1 MTNKAVA
8 SAASAT
14 SGTFTATLTGLTE
27 GQTYVYQAY
36 AVVNG
41 TGTHASEQ
49 QTFYASGTRFFKAGG
64 SSLPAVGTGW
74 LELPSKTDGAQYIT
88 NTLRAGGERNYT
100 HLYDTKMYTSLWTA
114 YPLYASAMGSLKRPD
129 DWSKNPNIDE
139 KYQINLWD
147 GSYGVDGYSRGH
159 MIPNGSRNGIRAMQ
173 LQTFYATNSVPQRQ
187 DYFNGSIWA
196 KLENALQGMTSST
209 DTVYV
214 VTGVA
219 FQKVGGSETVKY
231 IKPAK
236 DSKQCPVPNYFYKV
250 ALKVKRSGSAITD
263 ACAVGVWM
271 EHRDYDSGETYS
283 QFTVTVDQIE
293 EWLGLNFFTNLP
305 EGLQTSIQLP
315 RCFCIVTPARPEE
328 SPLDRAR
335 VYFILHQSQTNRSW
349 PASPLKT
356 KYRSCTPLASFREQP
371 TVLNPLAGSIFR
383 VPHKGPSTASRRTS
397 I

>member
-36 AVVNG
+36 ALVSG
-41 TGTHASEQ
+41 TGAHAASQ
-49 QTFYASGTRFFKAGG
+49 QYFYASDTRFFKAGG

-74 LELPSKTDGAQYIT
+74 LELPSKTEGAQYVT
-88 NTLRAGGERNYT
+88 NTLRAGGARNYT
-100 HLYDTKMYTSLWTA
+100 HLYDTKMYTSMWTA
-114 YPLYASAMGSLKRPD
+114 YPLYKDAMGSFDRPS
-129 DWSKNPNIDE
+129 WSRNPNIDE

-147 GSYGVDGYSRGH
+147 GSYGVGDYSRGH

-173 LQTFYATNSVPQRQ
+173 LQTFYATNSVPQKQ
-187 DYFNGSIWA
+187 NKFNGSIWA
-196 KLENALQGMTSST
+196 NLENALQGMTSST

-219 FQKVGGSETVKY
+219 FNKVGGSETVKY

-271 EHRDYDSGETYS
+271 EHRDYNSSETYD

-305 EGLQTSIQLP
+305 EALQTTAEKNS
-315 RCFCIVTPARPEE
+315 
-328 SPLDRAR
+328 
-335 VYFILHQSQTNRSW
+335 SW
-349 PASPLKT
+349 ST
-356 KYRSCTPLASFREQP
+356 FASF
-371 TVLNPLAGSIFR
+371 
-383 VPHKGPSTASRRTS
+383 K
-397 I
+397 

>member
-1 MTNKAVA
+1 MTNKIVA

-36 AVVNG
+36 ALVSG
-41 TGTHASEQ
+41 TGAHAASQ
-49 QTFYASGTRFFKAGG
+49 QYFYASDTRFFKAGG

-74 LELPSKTDGAQYIT
+74 LELPSKTEGAQYVT
-88 NTLRAGGERNYT
+88 NTLRASGARNYT

-114 YPLYASAMGSLKRPD
+114 YPLYASAMGKFDRPS
-129 DWSKNPNIDE
+129 WSRNPNIDE

-147 GSYGVDGYSRGH
+147 GSYGVGDYSRGH
-159 MIPNGSRNGIRAMQ
+159 MIPNGSRNGIRGMQ
-173 LQTFYATNSVPQRQ
+173 LQTFYATNSVPQKQ
-187 DYFNGSIWA
+187 NKFNGSIWA

-219 FQKVGGSETVKY
+219 FQKVGGSETVTY
-231 IKPAK
+231 IKPAN

-271 EHRDYDSGETYS
+271 EHRDYEKGETYD

-305 EGLQTSIQLP
+305 EALQTTAEKNS
-315 RCFCIVTPARPEE
+315 
-328 SPLDRAR
+328 
-335 VYFILHQSQTNRSW
+335 SW
-349 PASPLKT
+349 ST
-356 KYRSCTPLASFREQP
+356 FASF
-371 TVLNPLAGSIFR
+371 
-383 VPHKGPSTASRRTS
+383 K
-397 I
+397 

>member
-1 MTNKAVA
+1 MTNKTVA

-36 AVVNG
+36 ALVSG
-41 TGTHASEQ
+41 TGAHAADQ
-49 QTFYASGTRFFKAGG
+49 QYFYASDTRFFKAGG

-88 NTLRAGGERNYT
+88 NTLRAGGARNYT
-100 HLYDTKMYTSLWTA
+100 HLYDTKMYTSMWTA
-114 YPLYASAMGSLKRPD
+114 YPLYKEAMGDLKRPGS
-129 DWSKNPNIDE
+129 WSRNPNIDE
-139 KYQINLWD
+139 KYQINLWS
-147 GSYGVDGYSRGH
+147 GSYGVDDYSRGH
-159 MIPNGSRNGIRAMQ
+159 MIPNGSRNGILAMQ

-187 DYFNGSIWA
+187 RYFNGSIWA

-219 FQKVGGSETVKY
+219 FQKVGGSETIKY

-236 DSKQCPVPNYFYKV
+236 DSKHCPVPNYFYKV

-271 EHRDYDSGETYS
+271 EHRDYEKGETYD

-305 EGLQTSIQLP
+305 EGLQTTAEKNS
-315 RCFCIVTPARPEE
+315 
-328 SPLDRAR
+328 
-335 VYFILHQSQTNRSW
+335 SW
-349 PASPLKT
+349 STFAN
-356 KYRSCTPLASFREQP
+356 FR
-371 TVLNPLAGSIFR
+371 
-383 VPHKGPSTASRRTS
+383 
-397 I
+397 

>member
-36 AVVNG
+36 ALVSG
-41 TGTHASEQ
+41 TGTHAADQ
-49 QTFYASGTRFFKAGG
+49 QYFYASDTRFFKAGG

-74 LELPSKTDGAQYIT
+74 LELPSKTEGAQYVT
-88 NTLRAGGERNYT
+88 NTLRAGGARNYT

-114 YPLYASAMGSLKRPD
+114 YPLYRSAMGSIKRPD
-129 DWSKNPNIDE
+129 SWSYNPKIDQ
-139 KYQINLWD
+139 KYQVNLCN
-147 GSYGVDGYSRGH
+147 GSYSGNTYSRGH
-159 MIPNGSRNGIRAMQ
+159 MIPNGSRNGIREMQ
-173 LQTFYATNSVPQRQ
+173 LQTFHVTNSVPQRQ

-209 DTVYV
+209 DTVYI

-219 FQKVGGSETVKY
+219 FNKVGESKTVTY
-231 IKPAK
+231 AKPSK

-271 EHRDYDSGETYS
+271 EHRDYDSSETFD

-305 EGLQTSIQLP
+305 EGLQTTAEKNS
-315 RCFCIVTPARPEE
+315 
-328 SPLDRAR
+328 
-335 VYFILHQSQTNRSW
+335 SW
-349 PASPLKT
+349 ST
-356 KYRSCTPLASFREQP
+356 FASF
-371 TVLNPLAGSIFR
+371 
-383 VPHKGPSTASRRTS
+383 K
-397 I
+397 

>member
-41 TGTHASEQ
+41 TGAHAASQ
-49 QTFYASGTRFFKAGG
+49 QYFFASDTKFFKAGG

-74 LELPSKTDGAQYIT
+74 LELPSKTDGAQYVT
-88 NTLRAGGERNYT
+88 NTLRAGGARNYT

-114 YPLYASAMGSLKRPD
+114 YPLYASAMGSFDRPS
-129 DWSKNPNIDE
+129 WSRNPNIDE

-147 GSYGVDGYSRGH
+147 GSYGVGDYSRGH

-173 LQTFYATNSVPQRQ
+173 LQTFYATNSVPQKQ
-187 DYFNGSIWA
+187 NKFNGSIWA
-196 KLENALQGMTSST
+196 NLENALQGMTSST

-271 EHRDYDSGETYS
+271 DHRDYDSSETYD

-305 EGLQTSIQLP
+305 EALQTTAEKNS
-315 RCFCIVTPARPEE
+315 
-328 SPLDRAR
+328 
-335 VYFILHQSQTNRSW
+335 SW
-349 PASPLKT
+349 SKF
-356 KYRSCTPLASFREQP
+356 ASF
-371 TVLNPLAGSIFR
+371 
-383 VPHKGPSTASRRTS
+383 
-397 I
+397 

>member
-64 SSLPAVGTGW
+64 SSTPAVGAGW
-74 LELPSKTDGAQYIT
+74 LELPNKTEGAQYVT
-88 NTLRAGGERNYT
+88 NTLRASGARNYT

-114 YPLYASAMGSLKRPD
+114 YPLYKEAMGDLKRPGS
-129 DWSKNPNIDE
+129 WSRNPNIDE

-147 GSYGVDGYSRGH
+147 GSYGVGDYSRGH

-173 LQTFYATNSVPQRQ
+173 LQTFYATNSVPQKQ
-187 DYFNGSIWA
+187 NKFNGSIWA
-196 KLENALQGMTSST
+196 NLENALQGMTSST

-219 FQKVGGSETVKY
+219 FKKVGGSETVKY

-271 EHRDYDSGETYS
+271 DHRDYSSSETYD

-305 EGLQTSIQLP
+305 EALQTTAEKNS
-315 RCFCIVTPARPEE
+315 
-328 SPLDRAR
+328 
-335 VYFILHQSQTNRSW
+335 SW
-349 PASPLKT
+349 STFK
-356 KYRSCTPLASFREQP
+356 SF
-371 TVLNPLAGSIFR
+371 
-383 VPHKGPSTASRRTS
+383 
-397 I
+397 